1 VFSRPP
7 PHFAIGFRLLRPLD
21 WQGYNNRLRQA
32 KAIVFD
38 RRSKLL
44 STVTLLHDLGVT
56 CLAFVA
62 AYLLRS
68 YLVRFDFFSEH
79 FPEIYPF
86 THYLPLMVAFLAAWA
101 VVGYFSS
108 FYRDLELTNPI
119 QLILKIVSQL
129 AIVLVV
135 MYAGLYLSR
144 RTDIS
149 RTYVLLIGAV
159 DFGFL
164 LVGRAASYYGV
175 SIMRDRLRRYHY
187 LLIVGCGPRARE
199 MASMIEE
206 GRGMGLRLIGF
217 VDPQQQANGSG
228 LPEISG
234 YKVFPLEAISRILQ
248 NNVVDEVVFAVDLQ
262 ELARLEH
269 ILRHCADLGV
279 RTRVQLEFLPA
290 AYSRVYLDSFR
301 EMQLLSLSSAPD
313 SELRLFFK
321 RVFDVVV
328 SLAALV
334 FLSPFL
340 AAIAAMIKIT
350 SPGPVLFRQTRCGLG
365 GRRFVLLKF
374 RSMIN
379 NAEQMRA
386 ELHQLNELDGPVF
399 KISDDPRITTVG
411 RWLRRF
417 SLDEL
422 PQLWNILTG
431 DMSFVGPR
439 PAVPEEVDQYE
450 DWQRRR
456 LRMRPGLTCIWVLE
470 GRSHVDFT
478 RWMQLDLKYIDTW
491 SLWLDTKI
499 FLRTIPIVLSGRG
512 AY

>member
-1 VFSRPP
+1 
-7 PHFAIGFRLLRPLD
+7 
-21 WQGYNNRLRQA
+21 
-32 KAIVFD
+32 VFD

-44 STVTLLHDLGVT
+44 STITLLHDLGVT
-56 CLAFVA
+56 CVAFLVA
-62 AYLLRS
+62 YVLRS
-68 YLVRFDFFSEH
+68 YLVQFQFFSER
-79 FPEIYPF
+79 FPQIYPF
-86 THYLPLMVAFLAAWA
+86 SHYLPLMVAFLVVWA
-101 VVGYFSS
+101 VVGSFSS

-129 AIVLVV
+129 AIVLLFL
-135 MYAGLYLSR
+135 YAGLYLLR
-144 RTDIS
+144 RTDVS
-149 RTYVLLIGAV
+149 RTYVMLIGVV
-159 DFGFL
+159 DFVL
-164 LVGRAASYYGV
+164 LLLGRAASYWGV
-175 SIMRDRLRRYHY
+175 ALMRERLSRYHY

-199 MASMIEE
+199 MAAMIEE

-217 VDPQQQANGSG
+217 VDPRSATDPSTD
-228 LPEISG
+228 LSG
-234 YKVFPLEAISRILQ
+234 YDVFSLEAVGRILQ
-248 NNVVDEVVFAVDLQ
+248 TRVVDEVVFAVDLQ
-262 ELARLEH
+262 ELARLEPVMQ
-269 ILRHCADLGV
+269 HCADLGI
-279 RTRVQLEFLPA
+279 RTRLQLEFLPP
-290 AYSRVYLDSFR
+290 AYSRVYLENFR
-301 EMQLLSLSSAPD
+301 EVQLLSLSSAPD

-321 RVFDVVV
+321 RIFDIVLSFT
-328 SLAALV
+328 SLV
-334 FLSPFL
+334 ILSPL
-340 AAIAAMIKIT
+340 LLAIAAMIKIT
-350 SPGPVLFRQTRCGLG
+350 SPGPVLFQQTRCGLG
-365 GRRFVLLKF
+365 GRRFTLYKF

-422 PQLWNILTG
+422 PQLWNIFSG
-431 DMSFVGPR
+431 EMSFVGPR

-470 GRSHVDFT
+470 GRSHVDFN

>member
-1 VFSRPP
+1 MMC
-7 PHFAIGFRLLRPLD
+7 I
-21 WQGYNNRLRQA
+21 
-32 KAIVFD
+32 
-38 RRSKLL
+38 
-44 STVTLLHDLGVT
+44 
-56 CLAFVA
+56 AFLVA
-62 AYLLRS
+62 YVLRS
-68 YLVRFDFFSEH
+68 YLVQFQFFSER

-86 THYLPLMVAFLAAWA
+86 SHYLPLMVALLVVWA
-101 VVGYFSS
+101 IVGYFSS

-129 AIVLVV
+129 AIVLLF

-144 RTDIS
+144 RTDVS
-149 RTYVLLIGAV
+149 RTYVLLIGVV
-159 DFGFL
+159 DFGL
-164 LVGRAASYYGV
+164 LLLGRAASYWGV
-175 SIMRDRLRRYHY
+175 AIMRERLSRYHY

-199 MASMIEE
+199 MATMIEE
-206 GRGMGLRLIGF
+206 SRGMGLRLIGF
-217 VDPQQQANGSG
+217 VDPQSAADPATNLG
-228 LPEISG
+228 G
-234 YKVFPLEAISRILQ
+234 YDVFSLEAVGRILQ
-248 NNVVDEVVFAVDLQ
+248 TRVVDEVVFAVDLQ
-262 ELARLEH
+262 GLARLEPVMQ
-269 ILRHCADLGV
+269 HCADLGI
-279 RTRVQLEFLPA
+279 RTRLQLEFLPP
-290 AYSRVYLDSFR
+290 AYSRVYLENFR
-301 EMQLLSLSSAPD
+301 EVQLLSLSSAPD

-321 RVFDVVV
+321 RIFDVGLSFA
-328 SLAALV
+328 SLV
-334 FLSPFL
+334 ILSPL
-340 AAIAAMIKIT
+340 LLAIAAMIKIT
-350 SPGPVLFRQTRCGLG
+350 SPGPVLFQQTRCGLG
-365 GRRFVLLKF
+365 GRRFTLYKF

-422 PQLWNILTG
+422 PQLWNIFSG
-431 DMSFVGPR
+431 EMSFVGPR
-439 PAVPEEVDQYE
+439 PAVPEEVEQYE

-470 GRSHVDFT
+470 GRSHVDFN

>member
-1 VFSRPP
+1 M
-7 PHFAIGFRLLRPLD
+7 
-21 WQGYNNRLRQA
+21 
-32 KAIVFD
+32 FD

-44 STVTLLHDLGVT
+44 STITLLHDLGVT
-56 CLAFVA
+56 CVAFLVA
-62 AYLLRS
+62 YVLRS
-68 YLVRFDFFSEH
+68 YLVQFQFFSER
-79 FPEIYPF
+79 FPQIYPF
-86 THYLPLMVAFLAAWA
+86 SHYLPLMVAFLVVWA
-101 VVGYFSS
+101 VVGSFSS

-129 AIVLVV
+129 AIVLLFL
-135 MYAGLYLSR
+135 YAGLYLLR
-144 RTDIS
+144 RTDVS
-149 RTYVLLIGAV
+149 RTYVMLIGVV
-159 DFGFL
+159 DFVL
-164 LVGRAASYYGV
+164 LLLGRAASYWGV
-175 SIMRDRLRRYHY
+175 ALMRERLSRYHY

-199 MASMIEE
+199 MAAMIEE

-217 VDPQQQANGSG
+217 VDPRSATDPSTD
-228 LPEISG
+228 LSG
-234 YKVFPLEAISRILQ
+234 YDVFSLEAVGRILQ
-248 NNVVDEVVFAVDLQ
+248 TRVVDEVVFAVDLQ
-262 ELARLEH
+262 ELARLEPVMQ
-269 ILRHCADLGV
+269 HCADLGI
-279 RTRVQLEFLPA
+279 RTRLQLEFLPP
-290 AYSRVYLDSFR
+290 AYSRVYLENFR
-301 EMQLLSLSSAPD
+301 EVQLLSLSSAPD

-321 RVFDVVV
+321 RIFDIVLSFT
-328 SLAALV
+328 SLV
-334 FLSPFL
+334 ILSPL
-340 AAIAAMIKIT
+340 LLAIAAMIKIT
-350 SPGPVLFRQTRCGLG
+350 SPGPVLFQQTRCGLG
-365 GRRFVLLKF
+365 GRRFTLYKF

-422 PQLWNILTG
+422 PQLWNIFSG
-431 DMSFVGPR
+431 EMSFVGPR

-470 GRSHVDFT
+470 GRSHVDFN

>member
-1 VFSRPP
+1 M
-7 PHFAIGFRLLRPLD
+7 
-21 WQGYNNRLRQA
+21 
-32 KAIVFD
+32 FD

-44 STVTLLHDLGVT
+44 SAITLLHDLGVT
-56 CLAFVA
+56 CVAFLVA
-62 AYLLRS
+62 YVLRS
-68 YLVRFDFFSEH
+68 YLVQFQFFSER
-79 FPEIYPF
+79 FPQIYPF
-86 THYLPLMVAFLAAWA
+86 SHYFPLMVAFLVVWA

-108 FYRDLELTNPI
+108 FYRDLELTSPI
-119 QLILKIVSQL
+119 QLVLKIVSQL
-129 AIVLVV
+129 AIVLLFL
-135 MYAGLYLSR
+135 YAGLYLLR
-144 RTDIS
+144 RTDVS
-149 RTYVLLIGAV
+149 RTYVMLIGVV
-159 DFGFL
+159 DFVL
-164 LVGRAASYYGV
+164 LLLGRAGSYWGV
-175 SIMRDRLRRYHY
+175 AIMRERLSRYHY

-199 MASMIEE
+199 MATMIEE

-217 VDPQQQANGSG
+217 VDPRSATDPAANLG
-228 LPEISG
+228 G
-234 YKVFPLEAISRILQ
+234 YDVFSLDQVGRILQ
-248 NNVVDEVVFAVDLQ
+248 TRVVDEVVFAVDLQ
-262 ELARLEH
+262 GLARLESVMK
-269 ILRHCADLGV
+269 HCADLGI
-279 RTRVQLEFLPA
+279 RTRLQLEFLPP
-290 AYSRVYLDSFR
+290 AYSRVYLENFR
-301 EMQLLSLSSAPD
+301 EVQLLSLSSAPD

-321 RVFDVVV
+321 RVFDVVLSFV
-328 SLAALV
+328 SLVL
-334 FLSPFL
+334 LSPL
-340 AAIAAMIKIT
+340 LLTIAAMIKIT
-350 SPGPVLFRQTRCGLG
+350 SPGPVFFQQTRCGLG
-365 GRRFVLLKF
+365 GRRFTLYKF

-422 PQLWNILTG
+422 PQLWNIFSG
-431 DMSFVGPR
+431 EMSFVGPR

-470 GRSHVDFT
+470 GRSHVDFN

>member
-1 VFSRPP
+1 M
-7 PHFAIGFRLLRPLD
+7 
-21 WQGYNNRLRQA
+21 
-32 KAIVFD
+32 FD

-44 STVTLLHDLGVT
+44 STITLLHDLGVT
-56 CLAFVA
+56 CVAFLVA
-62 AYLLRS
+62 YALRS
-68 YLVRFDFFSEH
+68 YLVRFQFFSGR

-86 THYLPLMVAFLAAWA
+86 THYLPLMAAFLVVWA

-135 MYAGLYLSR
+135 MYAGLYLLR

-149 RTYVLLIGAV
+149 RTYVLLIGVV
-159 DFGFL
+159 DFVL
-164 LVGRAASYYGV
+164 LLLGRAASYWGV
-175 SIMRDRLRRYHY
+175 AIMRERLSRYHY

-199 MASMIEE
+199 MATLIEE
-206 GRGMGLRLIGF
+206 SRGMGLRLVGF
-217 VDPQQQANGSG
+217 VDPEGDTRPADN
-228 LPEISG
+228 LAG
-234 YKVFPLEAISRILQ
+234 YGVFPLDSISTILQ
-248 NNVVDEVVFAVDLQ
+248 QHVIDEVVFAVNLQ
-262 ELARLEH
+262 ELARLEPVMQ
-269 ILRHCADLGV
+269 HCADLGI
-279 RTRVQLEFLPA
+279 RTRLQLEFLPP
-290 AYSRVYLDSFR
+290 AYSRIYLENFR
-301 EMQLLSLSSAPD
+301 EVQLLSLSSAPD

-321 RVFDVVV
+321 RVFDVGL
-328 SLAALV
+328 SLASLLV
-334 FLSPFL
+334 LSPAL
-340 AAIAAMIKIT
+340 LSIAAMIRIT
-350 SPGPVLFRQTRCGLG
+350 SPGPVLFKQTRCGLG
-365 GRRFVLLKF
+365 GRRFMLYKF

-422 PQLWNILTG
+422 PQLWNIFRG

-439 PAVPEEVDQYE
+439 PAVPEEVEQYE

-470 GRSHVDFT
+470 GRSHVDFN

-491 SLWLDTKI
+491 SLWLDAKI